1 MDRKGIL
8 LVISGFS
15 GAGKGTVVRRL
26 LEKYDNYVVSVSA
39 TTRAPRPGEAE
50 GVDYFFRTKEEFER
64 KIAEGGF
71 IEHACYV
78 GHYYGTPKAYVEQKL
93 GEGFDV
99 ILEIEIQG
107 ALQVKERFPDTC
119 LIFISPPEAD
129 TLKRRLVSR
138 GTEDPG
144 VVDERLSRAVSEAE
158 GIGDY
163 DYFVINDGLDACVEE
178 IDAIVRGEH
187 CRTGRNRQL
196 IEKITDEMKIFA

>member
-119 LIFISPPEAD
+119 LIFISPPDTD

-163 DYFVINDGLDACVEE
+163 DYFVINDELDACVEE

-187 CRTGRNRQL
+187 CRTARNRQL